1 MQRFSTKAI
10 VLARTDFGE
19 ADRIL
24 TFLTPDHGK
33 VRGLARG
40 VRKLKSKLAGGIELF
55 SVSEISFI
63 AGRGEINTIVSTRLL
78 DHYGNIV
85 KDLDRTNAG
94 YDFIKTLDKATAD
107 HPEPGY
113 FDLLAEVLVA
123 LDDRQMDLNLVK
135 SWFNAELLRLAGH
148 SPNLQTDVEG
158 YKLAQDQT
166 YDFNFDDMCFQK
178 SSSRQ
183 AFGEKDIKLLRL
195 LFGNHRLATLQKLES
210 LPDLAS
216 AVQPLTQTMV
226 RQHLLHQ

>member
-19 ADRIL
+19 ADRII

-63 AGRGEINTIVSTRLL
+63 AGRGEINTIASTRLL
-78 DHYGNIV
+78 THYGNIV

-107 HPEPGY
+107 HPESGY
-113 FDLLAEVLVA
+113 FDLLAMVLLA
-123 LDDRQMDLNLVK
+123 LDDHKIDLNLVK
-135 SWFNAELLRLAGH
+135 CWFNAELLKLAGH
-148 SPNLQTDVEG
+148 TPNLQTDAEG
-158 YKLAQDQT
+158 YKLEQGHK

-178 SSSRQ
+178 SSGRQ
-183 AFGEKDIKLLRL
+183 AYGKNEVKFLRL
-195 LFGNHRLATLQKLES
+195 LFSDNQIAALQRVEALAELTAAILPLLQAIS
-210 LPDLAS
+210 
-216 AVQPLTQTMV
+216 
-226 RQHLLHQ
+226 RQQSY